1 MKATQDSYCPES
13 NQAMET
19 GRDGHTLGSL
29 LPRCYSALT
38 SRTKPRQ
45 PVVDHFSPRC
55 VLMSYAD
62 SRYRYVQELQVL
74 SARKYCRFDQIH
86 AYGPE
91 DIDPDFR
98 ARHDAVLKQRR
109 GGGYWL
115 WKSYLIDRTLRQLP
129 TNSVLMY
136 SDAGAVFVADCEPLL
151 SLCASSNCD
160 VVCFEL
166 MQIER
171 MYTKRDTFV
180 MLNCDSPEFTR
191 TRQRLGSF
199 MIIRKSE
206 NSSRFVREW
215 LHWSEDPRLL
225 TDMQNTQGL
234 PDYADFIDHRHDQS
248 IFSLLTK
255 KHGLPAFRDPSQWGN
270 SVHAAYPNSPY
281 PQIINHVRRI
291 KRPWLLQKS
300 PLELCALQ
308 RSPL

>member
-1 MKATQDSYCPES
+1 
-13 NQAMET
+13 
-19 GRDGHTLGSL
+19 
-29 LPRCYSALT
+29 
-38 SRTKPRQ
+38 
-45 PVVDHFSPRC
+45 
-55 VLMSYAD
+55 MSYAD
-62 SRYRYVQELQVL
+62 SRYSYVQELQVQ

-86 AYGPE
+86 AYGPQ
-91 DIDPDFR
+91 DIDADFR
-98 ARHDAVLKQRR
+98 ARHHAVLKQRR

-115 WKSYLIDRTLRQLP
+115 WKSHLIDRTLRQLP

-166 MQIER
+166 MQLER
-171 MYTKRDTFV
+171 MYTKRDAFV
-180 MLNCDSPEFTR
+180 LLNCDAPEFTH

-199 MIIRKSE
+199 MIIRKSD
-206 NSSRFVREW
+206 NSTRFVSEW
-215 LHWSEDPRLL
+215 LRWSEDPRLL
-225 TDMQNTQGL
+225 TDAQNTQGL

-300 PLELCALQ
+300 LLELRVQQPAT
-308 RSPL
+308 S